1 MGTTALTL
9 SNEEMED
16 IRKVVKS
23 LEKSGL
29 LIKGV
34 NETITNEAKEK
45 KCEFLGMLLG
55 TLGARFLE
63 NMLAGKST
71 IPGRRVIRPGE
82 GLI

>member
-45 KCEFLGMLLG
+45 NVN
-55 TLGARFLE
+55 FLE
-63 NMLAGKST
+63 CY
-71 IPGRRVIRPGE
+71 
-82 GLI
+82 